1 MDQIIYIILLILF
14 FAETSKLI
22 ELAEN
27 EYLEK
32 YFVWLPINLFFI
44 NNSSL
49 TLSCP
54 DWILT

>member
-27 EYLEK
+27 ECLEK
-32 YFVWLPINLFFI
+32 YFVWLPINIFFL

-54 DWILT
+54 N